1 VLTKADD
8 SLVDNSKRITRE
20 NSRSLTIAIAQTDP
34 KLRGSCP
41 FHDFFGENSGGI
53 FDGISGT
60 QPEIIK

>member
-1 VLTKADD
+1 MTHWSTVRNESRAED
-8 SLVDNSKRITRE
+8 
-20 NSRSLTIAIAQTDP
+20 SRSLSTAIAQTDP

-41 FHDFFGENSGGI
+41 FHDFFGENSDGI

>member
-1 VLTKADD
+1 MTHGSTVRNESRAKD
-8 SLVDNSKRITRE
+8 
-20 NSRSLTIAIAQTDP
+20 SRSLTIAIAQTDP

-41 FHDFFGENSGGI
+41 FHDFFGENSDGI